1 MTVFCFDADP
11 VTPASP
17 PNQPSSVAVRRYDAP
32 LIATVTAKRPPEGNH
47 RESWYL
53 YDIEFDGEL
62 VVRDSKDPECELAR
76 ALLARGITGCV
87 RLIDANTGKP
97 RITIN
102 IEKCAK
108 LTVRETRSHGPRL
121 VKWRPNPFV
130 AKAEW
135 HV

>member
-1 MTVFCFDADP
+1 MDALVP
-11 VTPASP
+11 CP
-17 PNQPSSVAVRRYDAP
+17 PRRPHSVAVRRHDAP

-53 YDIEFDGEL
+53 YDIEFEGEL

-76 ALLARGITGCV
+76 ALRARGVTGTV
-87 RLIDANTGKP
+87 TLVDANGP

-108 LTVRETRSHGPRL
+108 LTVRETRSHGPRF
-121 VKWRPNPFV
+121 VKWRPNPFG
-130 AKAEW
+130 AQPE
-135 HV
+135 